1 MVPIA
6 AGVASAVAG
15 AALIVLGFCLL
26 KRKNDAKKGTTKDV
40 HPPLATI
47 DRGHDPITLG
57 QNTAPPPPT
66 YMYPVAARQENAAP
80 QPPPYLHAVAIR
92 QQSLEPSPPTYED
105 LVAPVAS
112 NVGVGGKR
120 YL

>member
-26 KRKNDAKKGTTKDV
+26 KRKNDSKSGAAQDV
-40 HPPLATI
+40 HPPLAAI
-47 DRGHDPITLG
+47 DRGHGPTILG

-66 YMYPVAARQENAAP
+66 YMHPVAARQDNAAP
-80 QPPPYLHAVAIR
+80 PPPPYLHAVTIR
-92 QQSLEPSPPTYED
+92 QQSLEPAPPTYED
-105 LVAPVAS
+105 MVAPAAAD
-112 NVGVGGKR
+112 VGGRGKG
-120 YL
+120 YF